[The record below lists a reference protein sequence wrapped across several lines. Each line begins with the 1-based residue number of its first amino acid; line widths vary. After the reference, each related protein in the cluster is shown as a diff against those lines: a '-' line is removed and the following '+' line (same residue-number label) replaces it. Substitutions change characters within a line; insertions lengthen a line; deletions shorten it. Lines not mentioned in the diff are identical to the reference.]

1 MSFFNVFCFV
11 FSLHLFVLFL
21 TGSKSTPDCVFLD
34 DCYINGKLVRWI
46 DMKCFYGTSCSSHFV
61 SKLQKQAKRY
71 DEEFQGP
78 GAIIY
83 KLGFSAAL
91 PGKLPE
97 TLFLDRGPLGSANPL
112 LTSDNILLVDQLN

>member
-1 MSFFNVFCFV
+1 MIY
-11 FSLHLFVLFL
+11 LLTHL
-21 TGSKSTPDCVFLD
+21 GSKSTPDCVFLD